1 MIPSTSFRHE
11 SLEVSKYEHDM
22 TSRSVVFEHPPLYMI
37 LYPSILQ
44 LFPEYRAGFVELVYS
59 VYAYTLE
66 SEP

>member
-1 MIPSTSFRHE
+1 
-11 SLEVSKYEHDM
+11 M